1 MTLAEAVCTYL
12 SGYAGLIALTGQ
24 RIYQGLYPENLEL
37 ADGPVL
43 VFEESDGGEYVEK
56 IGANPTA
63 AAAQYEFQAWATTE
77 ASARAVIAQV
87 YAAMEHKTG
96 QIGGASGVTLIDCFA
111 DGAPAVRT
119 EMLGPD
125 QFVWLAEFGFKIL
138 YYL

>member
-63 AAAQYEFQAWATTE
+63 AAVQYEFQAEDEFLFAQWALVEILDRRHTKK
-77 ASARAVIAQV
+77 VIGRDLRRNA
-87 YAAMEHKTG
+87 
-96 QIGGASGVTLIDCFA
+96 
-111 DGAPAVRT
+111 
-119 EMLGPD
+119 
-125 QFVWLAEFGFKIL
+125 
-138 YYL
+138 